1 MDNFVD
7 ERDYKL
13 LEQDKYTFFVLRRIM
28 GGECKILLTDHE
40 SLIMCF
46 TGLPYSVWI
55 WTPDGVTEADME
67 RAYKLAGEN
76 GLLDGEHRF
85 NVKYELAEYF
95 MKRALEDGKG
105 LEIQTNMFAY
115 DNLAPVEP
123 AGKCDGKL
131 HQCVAGDVDELVEM
145 MDLFHH
151 DIDADYE
158 SLEAYHKSAL
168 DGIKKELFFFWQDE
182 NGRNVACCVYRPTG
196 EMASIGYVYTREE
209 VRRKHYAENL
219 VYRVTKI
226 ASEAGFVPM
235 LYTDADYVASNACYE
250 KIGYVLR
257 GKLCTIG

>member
-1 MDNFVD
+1 
-7 ERDYKL
+7 
-13 LEQDKYTFFVLRRIM
+13 
-28 GGECKILLTDHE
+28 
-40 SLIMCF
+40 
-46 TGLPYSVWI
+46 
-55 WTPDGVTEADME
+55 ME
-67 RAYKLAGEN
+67 RAYNLAEET

-85 NVKYELAEYF
+85 NIKYELAEYF
-95 MKRALEDGKG
+95 MKRALEDGKK

-123 AGKCDGKL
+123 AGKCDGKF
-131 HQCVAGDVDELVEM
+131 HQCVESDVDELVEM

-158 SLEAYHKSAL
+158 SLETYRKSAL
-168 DGIKKELFFFWQDE
+168 DGIEKGLFFFWQDE

-209 VRRKHYAENL
+209 ARRKHYAENL